1 MTGSRQSSPD
11 RGFTLIELLVV
22 IAIIGV
28 LISLLLPAVQSARE
42 AARRAQ
48 CTNNL
53 KQLGLALHMYHDQM
67 GSFPPGGMTAPGWG
81 WANNGFSWRAM
92 ILPNMDGNPVYNALN
107 VNLYADGSGGNT
119 LPAFATAWYS
129 TFSTFLC
136 PSDGDND
143 NGFRPSETLEG
154 QWPAGGVPD
163 PYPGSGRTKSVPIS
177 SYAGSFGDNY
187 CIGGL
192 TPPGGPWETPINT
205 TPPVGTPRIGHA
217 GFWGTTFNEDLSSS
231 QGGRLRGIFDYRT
244 LQVTRISDIRDGTSN
259 TLLCGEVLPVQTAD
273 SNFWYFNGA
282 TFGTTV
288 PINWNTELSRCG
300 ISFGSNDWQCRYS
313 YASKGLKSRHP
324 GGVNVLMCDGTVKFL
339 KNSVSLPV
347 YCALGSKNGNEAISA
362 DSYQ

>member
-1 MTGSRQSSPD
+1 MVGQRRLP
-11 RGFTLIELLVV
+11 RHHGFTLIELLVV

-48 CTNNL
+48 CTNNM
-53 KQLGLALHMYHDQM
+53 KQLGIALHMYHDQM

-92 ILPNMDGNPVYNALN
+92 ILPNMEGNPVYNALN
-107 VNLYADGSGGNT
+107 LNLYADGGGGNT

-143 NGFRPSETLEG
+143 NGFRASETLEG

-163 PYPGSGRTKSVPIS
+163 RVGGGSRAVPVS
-177 SYAGSFGDNY
+177 NYAGSFGDNY

-192 TPPGGPWETPINT
+192 TAPGGPWETPINT
-205 TPPVGTPRIGHA
+205 TLAPGAIRIGHA
-217 GFWGTTFNEDLSSS
+217 GFWGTTFNEDLSQST
-231 QGGRLRGIFDYRT
+231 GGRLRGIFDYRT
-244 LQVTRISDIRDGTSN
+244 LQVARLSDVRDGTSN
-259 TLLCGEVLPVQTAD
+259 TILVGEVLPVQTAD

-282 TFGTTV
+282 TVGTTV
-288 PINWNTELSRCG
+288 PINWNTEKTRCG
-300 ISFGSNDWQCRYS
+300 ISFGSPDWECRFS
-313 YASKGLKSRHP
+313 YASKGIKSRHP
-324 GGVNVLMCDGTVKFL
+324 GGANVLFGDGTVRFL
-339 KNSVSLPV
+339 KNSIAMPV
-347 YCALGSKNGNEAISA
+347 YCAIGSRAGNEAVSSDA
-362 DSYQ
+362 YN